1 MGQGRKGRSPDQ
13 ILKDRSEIAR
23 LYLQG
28 LKQHEIGSR
37 LGLSRQQIG
46 YDLAAIRE
54 EWLQSSLMDFNT
66 KKAEELAQIDCI
78 RRESWA
84 AWEASKE
91 DRETS
96 VTEQIKEGEAE
107 RVKASIRKVEQT
119 GDPRYLAG
127 VQWCVEQR
135 CKVLGL
141 NAPVETRLSGADGGP
156 LRFSVEAAVQADR
169 ELEEALRA
177 NNVRPAGGDPVLDRS
192 P

>member
-1 MGQGRKGRSPDQ
+1 MSRGRKGRSADQ

-28 LKQHEIGSR
+28 LKQYEIGQI
-37 LGLSRQQIG
+37 LDLSRQQIG
-46 YDLAAIRE
+46 YDLAAIRK
-54 EWLQSSLMDFNT
+54 EWLESSLMDFNA

-78 RRESWA
+78 RCESWA

-96 VTEQIKEGEAE
+96 ITEQTSDGEGE
-107 RVKASIRKVEQT
+107 RLKASIRKVGQT

-141 NAPVETRLSGADGGP
+141 NAPVETRLTGADGGP
-156 LRFSVEAAVQADR
+156 VRFSVEDAVKADR

-177 NNVRPAGGDPVLDRS
+177 DDVRPE
-192 P
+192 